1 MKATKVVSVLL
12 LASVCW
18 DDHGTT
24 GVDAE
29 STTTP
34 GTQNQKTNPNIYRQ
48 WVSASDKSGGRPQLK
63 TLVGLDMDGPRSPNT
78 PASTLRLWVAQ
89 RTPVRMLQRQH
100 ARKQTVVWQCKY
112 QCASTDT
119 FFSPIPTKQGIK
131 HANLLWTC
139 RGSSGFLER
148 PGCACYCFQR

>member
-1 MKATKVVSVLL
+1 MGLQASMQNLPPPLVPKTKRLTQISIMGFRFRQEWWSTAT
-12 LASVCW
+12 
-18 DDHGTT
+18 
-24 GVDAE
+24 
-29 STTTP
+29 
-34 GTQNQKTNPNIYRQ
+34 I
-48 WVSASDKSGGRPQLK
+48 K

-119 FFSPIPTKQGIK
+119 FFSHIPTKQGIK

-148 PGCACYCFQR
+148 PGCACYCFQRRANQHCLSCQKKSPL

>member
-1 MKATKVVSVLL
+1 MGLQASMQNLPPQSYPTKRLTQSIYNGFPLQTRVWSTAT
-12 LASVCW
+12 
-18 DDHGTT
+18 
-24 GVDAE
+24 
-29 STTTP
+29 
-34 GTQNQKTNPNIYRQ
+34 I
-48 WVSASDKSGGRPQLK
+48 K